1 MLTFD
6 TSATLFKS
14 SDVSIDTA
22 LSSQLVT
29 SEVSEEEFET
39 AADYTN
45 KDIATYVLCDE
56 AIQ

>member
-1 MLTFD
+1 MLTFHA
-6 TSATLFKS
+6 SATLFKS

-29 SEVSEEEFET
+29 SEVSEEELET
-39 AADYTN
+39 ATDSIDKAID
-45 KDIATYVLCDE
+45 TYVLCDE

>member
-1 MLTFD
+1 MLTFH
-6 TSATLFKS
+6 TSATLFKG

-29 SEVSEEEFET
+29 SEVSEEELET
-39 AADYTN
+39 AADYN
-45 KDIATYVLCDE
+45 EKDIDTYVLCDE